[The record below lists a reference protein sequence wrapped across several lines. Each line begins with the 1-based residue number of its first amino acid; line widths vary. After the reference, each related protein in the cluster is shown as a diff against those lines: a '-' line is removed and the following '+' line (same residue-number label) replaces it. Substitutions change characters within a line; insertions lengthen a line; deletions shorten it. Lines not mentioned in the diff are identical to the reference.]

1 MMLRLILITC
11 LMAAFVSASQL
22 VAEQPVIEGRV
33 RLNSGEPAAVAQV
46 VIFDLANLRQGAV
59 AHTTTDAAGYFTLSL
74 ATLKGRAVPQD
85 FTLGQNYPNPFNP
98 STIIPYQLAASAH
111 VRLEV
116 FNLLGQRIATL
127 VDGERLAGSHTATW
141 NATDAAGQAVGAGV
155 YIYRL
160 SSGDMSLSRRMMLI
174 DGQAG
179 VGAVPQ
185 QAEQIVAEVGIQVYG
200 LVVSGA
206 GLVAYVDPE
215 FQVGAGMGPVEIVV
229 EAVDKGPRGKV
240 MTGGILG
247 DVDNNGRVDFFDAL
261 IVAFYSGDSSIVIPN
276 NGDISLG
283 DVNQDGQVTF
293 LDAYLIAI

>member
-1 MMLRLILITC
+1 MELKGAKSRRSSPASSVGDTMLHLTLTTC
-11 LMAAFVSASQL
+11 LMAFVTVSQL
-22 VAEQPVIEGRV
+22 AAEQPVIEGRV
-33 RLNSGEPAAVAQV
+33 RLNSGELAAGAQV
-46 VIFDLANLRQGAV
+46 AIFDLANLRQGAV
-59 AHTTTDAAGYFTLSL
+59 AHTTTDAAGYFALSL

-98 STIIPYQLAASAH
+98 STIIPYQLTAAAH

-116 FNLLGQRIATL
+116 FNLLGQRIAIL
-127 VDGERLAGSHTATW
+127 VDGWRLAGSHTETW

-179 VGAVPQ
+179 VGAVLQ
-185 QAEQIVAEVGIQVYG
+185 QAEQIAAEVGTQVYG

-215 FQVGAGMGPVEIVV
+215 FQIGVGMGLVEIVV
-229 EAVDKGPRGKV
+229 EAVDEGPRGKV

-247 DVDNNGRVDFFDAL
+247 DVDK
-261 IVAFYSGDSSIVIPN
+261 
-276 NGDISLG
+276 
-283 DVNQDGQVTF
+283 
-293 LDAYLIAI
+293 